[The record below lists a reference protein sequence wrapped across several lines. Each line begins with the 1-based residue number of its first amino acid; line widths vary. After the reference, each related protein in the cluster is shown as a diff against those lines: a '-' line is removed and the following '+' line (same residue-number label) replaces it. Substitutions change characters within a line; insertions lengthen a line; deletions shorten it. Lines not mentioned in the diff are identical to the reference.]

1 MAYKKKQ
8 TFFPT
13 EPQPIDERA
22 SSVPNVKVPLKG
34 RSPRQ
39 RFYIKELEHG
49 ETPFIVAY
57 GPAGTGKTMPAAIHA
72 INELCAGNIKK
83 IIITRPLVTMD
94 EEELGFLP
102 GTLVE
107 KASPFLIPLLDIF
120 EEHLGAMKL
129 RSLMENNIIEVAPLA
144 FMRGRT
150 IANCLVIFDE
160 AQNAS
165 PKQCLSLLTRIGDN
179 ARIIITGDVEQTD
192 RTTGQNGLRDMLT
205 RIERTGNPN
214 FSVYEFERSDVVR
227 HPAIESILEMYD

>member
-1 MAYKKKQ
+1 MARKQ
-8 TFFPT
+8 NSKPVFFPT
-13 EPQPIDERA
+13 QQKPTHEWDTIP
-22 SSVPNVKVPLKG
+22 KVIPLKA
-34 RSPRQ
+34 RTPRQ
-39 RFYIKELEHG
+39 RFYIKELETG
-49 ETPFIVAY
+49 TTPFIVAY

-72 INELCAGNIKK
+72 LNELSAGRIKK

-120 EEHLGAMKL
+120 EEHLGVAKL
-129 RSLMENNIIEVAPLA
+129 QTLMQNKIIEVAPLA

-150 IANCLVIFDE
+150 ISNCLVIFDE

-192 RTTGQNGLRDMLT
+192 RSSGQNGLRDMLY
-205 RIERTGNPN
+205 RIEDSDNPN
-214 FSVYEFERSDVVR
+214 FSVFEFERCDVVR
-227 HPAIESILEMYD
+227 HPAIESVLAMYD